1 MARETTAN
9 RLDRAIKL
17 AVGLCRPEIAVEM
30 MEHGLQQ
37 SDLDEL
43 GAHLAVLIRLPPAPL
58 RRVDPTKGMLRELAA
73 WGKHWVPIVEATL
86 RRRWPDVWSGLSSDV
101 GDEPGSDFAA
111 FTFVQRLR
119 TLAASSDPVDRE
131 ARAMLARRGLSDAV
145 LTAAVALA
153 EASLRSDPT
162 GMSEQER
169 TQRDTDQAQR
179 AEAERAIEAWTAE
192 WSAIA
197 RTVIRDG
204 RLRQQLGFGTPGR
217 KPKSRAAKRDS
228 G

>member
-1 MARETTAN
+1 M
-9 RLDRAIKL
+9 DRALKL
-17 AVGLCRPEIAVEM
+17 AIGLCRPGIAVEM

-43 GAHLAVLIRLPPAPL
+43 GAHVAVLIRLPPFPY
-58 RRVDPTKGMLRELAA
+58 RRVGPTTGMLRELAA
-73 WGKHWVPIVEATL
+73 WGRHWLPIVEATL
-86 RRRWPDVWSGLSSDV
+86 RRRWPEVWTRISSDA
-101 GDEPGSDFAA
+101 GGEPGSDFVAVQ
-111 FTFVQRLR
+111 FIQRLR

-145 LTAAVALA
+145 LTSAVALSA
-153 EASLRSDPT
+153 ASLRGDPT

-169 TQRDTDQAQR
+169 AQRDADQARR

-197 RTVIRDG
+197 RSVIRDG